1 MVDGSGHLVAT
12 MVLLVHLGQL
22 KTSYGPEQFQENI
35 SLTANIAQ
43 GVDNFS
49 ECFFFICLVMKEC
62 MTWLRAF
69 SLSMYNTVYK

>member
-1 MVDGSGHLVAT
+1 MVDGSGPLVANI
-12 MVLLVHLGQL
+12 VLLVHLGQL
-22 KTSYGPEQFQENI
+22 KISYGPDQIQESI
-35 SLTANIAQ
+35 SLTGNIAH